1 MHPVRDLY
9 FMARSVLVIADMIGD
24 TLKREWL
31 IQGEEGMSR
40 GVLNNN
46 NFQGHIDR
54 QAHCILEALGL
65 FKKSCPARPQSFLRA
80 ERTSST

>member
-9 FMARSVLVIADMIGD
+9 FMARSVLVITDMIGD

-40 GVLNNN
+40 YP
-46 NFQGHIDR
+46 
-54 QAHCILEALGL
+54 E
-65 FKKSCPARPQSFLRA
+65 
-80 ERTSST
+80 ERTSYIDG